1 MAEEQTW
8 IHPKKV
14 TLSKTRWDVTIKIET
29 EDEEITFIASA
40 DSGVTFR
47 DGIFFGTPEE
57 LWEVLRS

>member
-1 MAEEQTW
+1 MAEDQTW
-8 IHPKKV
+8 INPKRV
-14 TLSKTRWDVTIKIET
+14 TLTKTRWDVTVKIQA

-40 DSGVTFR
+40 DSGVTFG